1 MKCTRHRIKELA
13 RGFEMFAED
22 GRGSAADRLR
32 GQHMRG
38 IPQEVILELQKWI
51 YADVSTTRWV
61 EGAPLTFGSEL
72 SLAAIRLCDLSVEEN
87 LPCLSVFVKPHY
99 DFSSRVMPKLAQR
112 EAATV
117 AILYSLILQLLRLTP
132 PDFEQPADL
141 NLEKFNLLDGSLTSA
156 PVALALI
163 EPLLALAPPA
173 IICII
178 DGFELAETST
188 TRPHLSSLMTILLA
202 QQTKRIFKLCVIS
215 QGNSSVLAKS
225 IGIRDR
231 VDASR
236 MAQGGSR
243 AMTRGASSADDLR
256 SRST

>member
-1 MKCTRHRIKELA
+1 
-13 RGFEMFAED
+13 MFAED
-22 GRGSAADRLR
+22 GRGFVANTLR

-38 IPQEVILELQKWI
+38 IPQEVIFELQKWI
-51 YADVSTTRWV
+51 YANLSTTRWV
-61 EGAPLTFGSEL
+61 EGAPFTFGSEL
-72 SLAAIRLCDLSVEEN
+72 SLAAIRLCDLSVEEG
-87 LPCLSVFVKPHY
+87 LPCLSVFMKPDY
-99 DFSSRVMPKLAQR
+99 DFASKVEPKLAQK

-117 AILYSLILQLLRLTP
+117 ALLYSLISQLVRLIP
-132 PDFEQPADL
+132 PEFEQPPDL
-141 NLEKFNLLDGSLTSA
+141 NPDKFDLLDGSITSA
-156 PVALALI
+156 PAALALI
-163 EPLLALAPPA
+163 EHLLALAPPA

-188 TRPHLSSLMTILLA
+188 TRPHLLSLMTILLA

-215 QGNSSVLAKS
+215 QGNSLVLAKS

-243 AMTRGASSADDLR
+243 VMIHGASSVDELHGR
-256 SRST
+256 KT